1 MKVSVLVMT
10 DDGQLFAMAKDTFDD
25 AKGYTWEQLHK
36 LYLDCRRELA
46 IKTKKAE
53 DIKAEEAK

>member
-1 MKVSVLVMT
+1 MVQT

-25 AKGYTWEQLHK
+25 AKGYTWEQLHR

-46 IKTKKAE
+46 IKIKKAE